1 MLPGLL
7 RVHQIEKQLVLQ
19 DLAHAHTHMV
29 CQRVQKSGVRDLL
42 RLRQCAHLH
51 ELVHQ
56 PAVDLGHVKFEDF
69 GVFLLKHAD
78 HQLLETAGQLLAVS
92 VGKALDWLGCGGA

>member
-7 RVHQIEKQLVLQ
+7 RVHKVEKQLVFQ
-19 DLAHAHTHMV
+19 DLAHARAHLV
-29 CQRVQKSGVRDLL
+29 CQRVQEGGVRDLL

-51 ELVHQ
+51 ELVHE
-56 PAVDLGHVKFEDF
+56 PAVDLSHVKFEHF

-78 HQLLETAGQLLAVS
+78 HQLLKTAGQLLAVS
-92 VGKALDWLGCGGA
+92 VGIALDWLGSGGA